1 MSCYTYEHVR
11 CSAPIFRHVR
21 HAVILRMADSERDIQ
36 HLFDL
41 CAETIVQTNKGF
53 QRCSKDGVVGPPQD
67 LVHAYKEACR
77 YTQGLGDVLIL
88 EDDAEFM
95 RHDAGAFEEVDDFIH
110 THGCNAYT
118 LGSMGRMAPHSGNHF
133 RIQIQAYTHAIVWS
147 QAMRR
152 KLLQTTFDQD
162 THHLDRHFI
171 SQQQGIF
178 TYTEPLM
185 AQKFARTANQDAWCF
200 ICSNEVLAQKFDGL
214 FRAVARRVI
223 RAHDLDSSTNAW
235 EGIYKSNKNP
245 GFKVWFFFVRPFWW
259 IALLALVF
267 CAMVAAIILKKRT

>member
-95 RHDAGAFEEVDDFIH
+95 QHDAGAFEEVDDFIH

-118 LGSMGRMAPHSGNHF
+118 LGSMGRMVRHSGNHF
-133 RIQIQAYTHAIVWS
+133 RIQLRSYSHAIVWS
-147 QAMRR
+147 ESLRN
-152 KLLQTTFDQD
+152 KLLEKEFK
-162 THHLDRHFI
+162 RHQYHIDNAFLY
-171 SQQQGIF
+171 SMQGVF
-178 TYTEPLM
+178 TYKDPLM
-185 AQKFARTANQDAWCF
+185 AQRLVRTANQEAWCL
-200 ICSNEVLAQKFDGL
+200 ICSDGRVAQNFDGI
-214 FRAVARRVI
+214 FRAVARQII
-223 RAHDLDSSTNAW
+223 RTHNLDASTNAW
-235 EGIYKSNKNP
+235 EGIYKSNRNT
-245 GFKVWFFFVRPFWW
+245 GFKVWFLFVRPFWW